1 MRKRPI
7 IQMNAEFEQIKP
19 TALSRQILA
28 LTGRLETL
36 AQAKKPAVV
45 KPPVNRAWKA

>member
-7 IQMNAEFEQIKP
+7 IQMNAEFKRIRP
-19 TALSRQILA
+19 AALSRQILA

-36 AQAKKPAVV
+36 ALAKKPAAL
-45 KPPVNRAWKA
+45 KPAVNHA